1 MNTTLKPLEEIKF
14 TARQHWVQ
22 LVLPILLWVLVTVG
36 LVWWLHNWI
45 ALLIIV
51 LVAIIPIMKYVN
63 WKYNLWVVTD
73 IRVIDERGYFTRY
86 SKESPLDRINNV
98 EYDQSIIG
106 RMLSFGNVEIHT
118 TAELSLTRF
127 EFIKNPMLFK
137 DAITNAQE
145 EYKKQPI
152 YVQAAP
158 QANNV
163 DLHNTPPHTNTHPLI
178 ADELHKLFIL
188 TQRGIL
194 TQEEYSVQKSKI
206 LNRN

>member
-1 MNTTLKPLEEIKF
+1 MNTTLKPLEVIRF

-22 LVLPILLWVLVTVG
+22 LVLPILLWVLITIG
-36 LVWWLHNWI
+36 LVWWQHNWI

-51 LVAIIPIMKYVN
+51 LVAIIPIMKYVS
-63 WKYNLWVVTD
+63 WKYNLWIVTN

-98 EYDQSIIG
+98 EYDQSVIG

-118 TAELSLTRF
+118 TAELTLTRF
-127 EFIKNPMLFK
+127 VFIKNPMLFK

-145 EYKKQPI
+145 DYKKQPI

-163 DLHNTPPHTNTHPLI
+163 DPHNTPHTNTLPLI

-194 TQEEYSVQKSKI
+194 TQEEYSIQKSKI